1 MNKKFKKMELFI
13 DFLKFNF
20 LFIFSKSEFSI
31 HFSKVNF
38 LFIFFELFIYF
49 FVPTPCLANYGM

>member
-1 MNKKFKKMELFI
+1 MKN
-13 DFLKFNF
+13 
-20 LFIFSKSEFSI
+20 SKSEFSI

-49 FVPTPCLANYGM
+49 FELTPCLANYGM